1 MLDRKIGQ
9 KHFAPREVRFSI
21 AMIILWS
28 LLVTA
33 FFTYIATKLSEN
45 VGQSVISFIILIV
58 GYIVIVIVLTMHFS
72 HRFLGPFQ
80 RLKTEMRLIM
90 TGDYTRRL
98 NVRKQDDMYIKSFII
113 EANKMLDVLEK
124 AHLCRKDIL
133 EHIDSEFSGIITLVE
148 TEETSREKLRD
159 ALLSFHG
166 KIKSLEQKHSEV
178 R

>member
-1 MLDRKIGQ
+1 MIERKIAQ

-45 VGQSVISFIILIV
+45 VGQSAISFVLLIV

-90 TGDYTRRL
+90 TGDYNRRL
-98 NVRKQDDMYIKSFII
+98 NVRNKDDMYIKSFII

-124 AHLCRKDIL
+124 THLCRKDIL
-133 EHIDSEFSGIITLVE
+133 EHIDSGFSGIITLVE
-148 TEETSREKLRD
+148 AEGTSREKLRD

-166 KIKSLEQKHSEV
+166 KIKSLEQKHSAV
-178 R
+178 K

>member
-1 MLDRKIGQ
+1 MLERKIAQ

-33 FFTYIATKLSEN
+33 FFTFLATKLSEN
-45 VGQSVISFIILIV
+45 LGQSALSYVILII

-90 TGDYTRRL
+90 TGDYNRRL

-113 EANKMLDVLEK
+113 EANKMLDVLER
-124 AHLCRKDIL
+124 AHLCKKDIL
-133 EHIDSEFSGIITLVE
+133 GHFDSEFSGIIALVE
-148 TEETSREKLRD
+148 SGETSREKLRD

-166 KIKSLEQKHSEV
+166 KIKSLEQKHSEL